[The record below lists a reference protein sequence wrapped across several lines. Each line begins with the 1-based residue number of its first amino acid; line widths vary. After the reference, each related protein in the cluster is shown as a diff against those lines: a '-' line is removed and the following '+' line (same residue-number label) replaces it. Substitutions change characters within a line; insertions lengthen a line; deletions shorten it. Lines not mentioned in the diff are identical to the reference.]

1 MLVVALLLE
10 ISLGAASREEIH
22 EPEQDP
28 LLPAADGPWLHPNR
42 LVHRDL
48 KLGRV
53 FLKEDLEVNIG
64 DLDWQPKMS
73 MLGSRRPYLN
83 T

>member
-1 MLVVALLLE
+1 MSQNETRCYLL
-10 ISLGAASREEIH
+10 
-22 EPEQDP
+22 
-28 LLPAADGPWLHPNR
+28 ADGPWLHPNR
-42 LVHRDL
+42 LVHQDL

-53 FLKEDLEVNIG
+53 FLNEDLEVKIG
-64 DLDWQPKMS
+64 DLDWQPKMN